1 MTTILHKRG
10 IGIPSADDLSV
21 GELALDTS
29 AGTAYTKLSNGT
41 VVEIGGSGDSYDDT
55 QIRDDLAKE
64 TQDRIDGDD
73 ALQNQIDGL
82 SGGGGGG
89 AWTLVEKFAASSVSA
104 FEVELPTDQYQKVRV
119 VWHWKADPQNTMRT
133 IAMRA
138 KRGGSYI
145 STKDQ
150 YRTQIAYTDSANGT
164 WKWWQ
169 LKDRNGE
176 IPLSAIG
183 GSGGTV
189 VIELDYA
196 NAIDKVNFFIE
207 TWLGRTSGNWPEKQI
222 IPAEVLAGSGRGEAL
237 NVYGNGNMSGTIY
250 VEALEEA

>member
-1 MTTILHKRG
+1 MSVNLSELFP
-10 IGIPSADDLSV
+10 PSGGDGNAYDDTQIR
-21 GELALDTS
+21 EDLAKETQDR
-29 AGTAYTKLSNGT
+29 
-41 VVEIGGSGDSYDDT
+41 IDGDQGLQDQIDALPDPYDDT

-64 TQDRIDGDD
+64 TQDRIDGDA
-73 ALQNQIDGL
+73 ALQTQIDGL

-89 AWTLVEKFAASSVSA
+89 AWTLVEKFTASAVSA

-164 WKWWQ
+164 WK
-169 LKDRNGE
+169 
-176 IPLSAIG
+176 
-183 GSGGTV
+183 
-189 VIELDYA
+189 
-196 NAIDKVNFFIE
+196 
-207 TWLGRTSGNWPEKQI
+207 
-222 IPAEVLAGSGRGEAL
+222 
-237 NVYGNGNMSGTIY
+237 
-250 VEALEEA
+250 